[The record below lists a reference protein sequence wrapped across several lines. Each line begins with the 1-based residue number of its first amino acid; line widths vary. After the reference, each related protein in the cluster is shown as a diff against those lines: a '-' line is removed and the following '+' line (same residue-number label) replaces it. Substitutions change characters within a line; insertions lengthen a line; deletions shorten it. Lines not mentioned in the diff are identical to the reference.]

1 MGRSPDHLT
10 VAQYDLLK
18 WVADGCPE
26 GVYDGTSHRV
36 SARGLHN
43 RGLIQVAGRSKTW
56 TAKITPQGTR
66 ILQEQTKRVE
76 VARQRERQEAQA
88 RAEREREQQLLQA
101 RAIEVL
107 DAVVAAG
114 GRLELG
120 PDINDR
126 GIEQIEGCLAR
137 EGLLP
142 VGQRLTHEPTRM
154 DPTLGLTAYLE
165 PDFTVLT
172 PLKDFKIPRQLRDPH
187 PAVIA
192 FQDKR
197 AYVSKGQIARTARL
211 LQAIVSAATELGW
224 KVSQP
229 RNTHTGHREV
239 SPDLELRLPSS
250 EVVVTVRELDQRGR
264 TGFAFT
270 TGTEYY
276 ARVQTTTANKG
287 FLASGRLELI
297 LTKTWEQQPILSLR
311 DTDEATLEEQLP
323 TFIQRLEVFEAG
335 AHWARE
341 EEARRAE
348 IRKVRWHEVRKE
360 AFAALTQQRN
370 AEKLRDEL
378 TRRDAAAAMRKYA
391 DEIDA
396 ITTQSTDFDSEAA
409 HEWANWIRQH
419 AEITDPLN
427 GPLHIVQVTSCSHEE
442 LQPHMNGWSTY
453 GPHRR

>member
-10 VAQYDLLK
+10 VAQHDLLK
-18 WVADGCPE
+18 WVADGCPA
-26 GVYDGTSHRV
+26 GVYAGTSHRV
-36 SARGLHN
+36 SARSLHN
-43 RGLIQVAGRSKTW
+43 RRLIQVAGRSKTW
-56 TAKITPQGTR
+56 TAKITLQGTR
-66 ILQEQTKRVE
+66 ILQEQTARVE
-76 VARQRERQEAQA
+76 AVRQRERQEAQA
-88 RAEREREQQLLQA
+88 RAERERERQLLRA
-101 RAIEVL
+101 RAVEVL

-114 GRLELG
+114 GQLELG
-120 PDINDR
+120 ADINDR
-126 GIEQIEGCLAR
+126 GIEQIEGFLAR

-154 DPTLGLTAYLE
+154 DPTLGVTAYLE
-165 PDFTVLT
+165 PDFTALT
-172 PLKDFKIPRQLRDPH
+172 PLRDFTVPRQLRDPH
-187 PAVIA
+187 PAVVA

-197 AYVSKGQIARTARL
+197 AYVSKKQIPRTARF
-211 LQAIVSAATELGW
+211 LQAIVSAATEMGW

-229 RNTHTGHREV
+229 RSAYTGDREV
-239 SPDLELRLPSS
+239 SPDLAVRLPSS

-270 TGTEYY
+270 AGTEYY
-276 ARVQTTTANKG
+276 TRTPTTTANKG

-297 LTKTWEQQPILSLR
+297 LTKTWEQQPILSLC

-323 TFIQRLEVFEAG
+323 TFMQRLEIFEAG

-341 EEARRAE
+341 EETRRAE

-409 HEWANWIRQH
+409 HEWASWIRQH
-419 AEITDPLN
+419 AETTDPLN
-427 GPLHIVQVTSCSHEE
+427 GPLRIIQVTSCSHEE
-442 LQPHMNGWSTY
+442 LQPHMNGWSTH

>member
-18 WVADGCPE
+18 WVADGCPD

-36 SARGLHN
+36 SARSLHN

-56 TAKITPQGTR
+56 TAKTTPQGTR

-88 RAEREREQQLLQA
+88 RAEREREQQLLRA

-120 PDINDR
+120 ADVNDR
-126 GIEQIEGCLAR
+126 GIEQIEEFLAR

-154 DPTLGLTAYLE
+154 DPTLGVTAYLE
-165 PDFTVLT
+165 PDFTALT

-187 PAVIA
+187 PAVVA

-197 AYVSKGQIARTARL
+197 AYVSKKQIPRTARF
-211 LQAIVSAATELGW
+211 LQAIVSAATEMGW

-229 RNTHTGHREV
+229 RGAYTGHREV
-239 SPDLELRLPSS
+239 SPDLALRLPSS

-270 TGTEYY
+270 AGTEYY
-276 ARVQTTTANKG
+276 TRVQTTTANKG

-323 TFIQRLEVFEAG
+323 TFIQRLEIFEAK

-341 EEARRAE
+341 EKVRRAE
-348 IRKVRWHEVRKE
+348 IREVRWHEVRKE

-378 TRRDAAAAMRKYA
+378 TRRDAAAAMREYA

-419 AEITDPLN
+419 AEATDPLN

-442 LQPHMNGWSTY
+442 LRPHMNGWSTY
-453 GPHRR
+453 GPHRQ